1 MPTPKKPVR
10 SQRVSDSRIPVPVV
24 GGRLW
29 IALITLGAI
38 GILVTKYASD
48 LGERVSAKFET
59 SLDKAAKQDQWEKN
73 KPEEVG
79 ITLISGDFDKLACA
93 YDKPLDGVHCQFRT
107 ESEIWPI
114 EPNAPLDDNKRNII
128 QPFSLVP
135 DNQLILLAGL
145 WAQPAVAFRIH
156 QEPGT
161 AVAQKKQARFIA
173 KCRIKP
179 LERVPNASIR
189 WNTGAA
195 WGKAAVVVADHPDA
209 PPWVAVAESCTVVEE

>member
-10 SQRVSDSRIPVPVV
+10 SHRVSDSRIPVPVL

-38 GILVTKYASD
+38 GILITKFADS
-48 LGERVSAKFET
+48 LGTKVESKFET
-59 SLDKAAKQDQWEKN
+59 YLDRPAKQDQWQKD
-73 KPEEVG
+73 KLEEVG

-93 YDKPLDGVHCQFRT
+93 YERAIEGVHCQFRT
-107 ESEIWPI
+107 ESELWPI

-145 WAQPAVAFRIH
+145 WAQPTVAFRIH

-173 KCRIKP
+173 KCRIRP
-179 LERVPNASIR
+179 LERVQNASIR
-189 WNTGAA
+189 WNVGAA
-195 WGKAAVVVADHPDA
+195 WGKAAVVIPDHPDA
-209 PPWVAVAESCTVVEE
+209 PPWVAVADSCTVAEE

>member
-1 MPTPKKPVR
+1 MAL
-10 SQRVSDSRIPVPVV
+10 PVV

-48 LGERVSAKFET
+48 LGERVSTKFET
-59 SLDKAAKQDQWEKN
+59 SLDKAAQQDNWQKD
-73 KPEEVG
+73 KLEEVG
-79 ITLISGDFDKLACA
+79 ITLISSDFDKLACA

-107 ESEIWPI
+107 ESEIWPV
-114 EPNAPLDDNKRNII
+114 EPNAPLDDNKRHIV

-173 KCRIKP
+173 KCHIRPI
-179 LERVPNASIR
+179 ERVQNASIR
-189 WNTGAA
+189 WNVGSA
-195 WGKAAVVVADHPDA
+195 WGKAAVVVADKPEA
-209 PPWVAVAESCTVVEE
+209 LPWVAVAENCTVAEE